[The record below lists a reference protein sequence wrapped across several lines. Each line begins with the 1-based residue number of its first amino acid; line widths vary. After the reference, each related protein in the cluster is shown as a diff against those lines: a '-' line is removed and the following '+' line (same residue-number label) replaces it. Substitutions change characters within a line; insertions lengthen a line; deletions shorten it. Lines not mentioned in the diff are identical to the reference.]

1 MSGSGGGGGGGLP
14 RNERP
19 VDCEQLSI
27 PTVLNSPVEKVVAT
41 LNKGVRLAVV
51 ENKSAGFSRLE
62 AETADG
68 KIAGSLTPNELLD
81 IIDCM
86 HRGHKYV
93 AVVTSDPAGAVV
105 KVRIQSARK

>member
-1 MSGSGGGGGGGLP
+1 MSGSGGGGGGGTP
-14 RNERP
+14 RDERR

-27 PTVLNSPVEKVVAT
+27 PTVLNSPVAKVIAT
-41 LNKGVRLAVV
+41 LSKGDRLKVV
-51 ENKSAGFSRLE
+51 ENKSAGYSRLE
-62 AETADG
+62 AEAPNG

-93 AVVTSDPAGAVV
+93 AVVTGDPAGAVV
-105 KVRIQSARK
+105 KVRIQSAKT